1 MELLRTTIV
10 ESSFRPNSTIQQSLY
25 DFVDASGVTD
35 LTLALHA
42 CIDRTSEAQNEL
54 GNSNASFDEDL
65 NSIFSALDALPAR
78 SPRDTRLGQKAVTAD
93 EEPSPIP
100 SLFQSLE
107 DHATEMATLLQSLV
121 THYDLCVSALKH
133 TEGGLGAAT
142 QAAGDLPAAPNGV
155 KVESL
160 HRDADDVGPISE
172 EERME
177 MIAVLDN
184 DAAEVDEVVAEIR
197 DRARD
202 MEAQYQEVVD
212 HVEGL
217 RLEFRG
223 LKDVIGKLGAVGN
236 NVGSFVK
243 AGARFMEKWDQEKRI
258 IGEKMGELEG
268 VRDFY
273 EGFLAAYD
281 GLIVEIE
288 RRRNVK
294 ARMEKVAQEAMAK
307 LETLYQDDVE
317 ERESFR
323 VDQGAYLPSDIWPGL
338 VNPPIRF
345 ELTQINKEVGDIPT
359 ISKEALNIALQ
370 RANARS

>member
-1 MELLRTTIV
+1 MV
-10 ESSFRPNSTIQQSLY
+10 ESSFRPNSTQQSLY

-35 LTLALHA
+35 LTSALHA
-42 CIDRTSEAQNEL
+42 CIDRTNEAQTEL
-54 GNSNASFDEDL
+54 VNSNTSFDEYL
-65 NSIFSALDALPAR
+65 NAISAALGALPAP
-78 SPRDTRLGQKAVTAD
+78 SPINKTNGESMAD

-160 HRDADDVGPISE
+160 HRDADDVGPIRE
-172 EERME
+172 EERLE
-177 MIAVLDN
+177 MIAVIDN
-184 DAAEVDEVVAEIR
+184 DAAQVDDVVAEIR
-197 DRARD
+197 DRAGD
-202 MEAQYQEVVD
+202 MEAKYQEVVD
-212 HVEGL
+212 HIEEL
-217 RLEFRG
+217 RVEFRG
-223 LKDVIGKLGAVGN
+223 LNDVIGMLGAVGN
-236 NVGSFVK
+236 DVGTFVK
-243 AGARFMEKWDQEKRI
+243 AGAQFMERWDQEKRV
-258 IGEKMGELEG
+258 IGEKMTELEG

-273 EGFLAAYD
+273 DGFLGAYD
-281 GLIVEIE
+281 GLLVEIE

-307 LETLYQDDVE
+307 LEKLFQEDVE

-323 VDQGAYLPSDIWPGL
+323 LDQGEYLPSDLWPGL
-338 VNPPIRF
+338 VHPPIRF
-345 ELTQINKEVGDIPT
+345 EITKLDKEGGDIPT
-359 ISKEALNIALQ
+359 ISKEALNLAFQ
-370 RANARS
+370 RANARSQL